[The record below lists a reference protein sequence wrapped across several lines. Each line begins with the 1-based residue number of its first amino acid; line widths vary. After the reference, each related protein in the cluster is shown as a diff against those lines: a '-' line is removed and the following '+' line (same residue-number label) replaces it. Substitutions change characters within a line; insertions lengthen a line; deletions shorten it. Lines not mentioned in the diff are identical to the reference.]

1 MIPTDFRDEVAGDLD
16 EAWSRG
22 DMTRWKYWRL
32 AAGSIVA
39 LVPHRRRDRGVPTP
53 VRGDGLM
60 STLIQDL
67 AYGLRL
73 MRRAPGFTL
82 AAVLTLALGIG
93 VNAAT
98 FSVVNV
104 LSLKSLPYADPER
117 VAFVMAWD
125 AERRDLRMN
134 LPLADVADIA
144 AQAHAFEAVGAYQYW
159 SANLTGSETPERVQ
173 AYRVTGPTFPLLGV
187 TALLGRGL
195 AESDARA
202 DAPDVAVLSYGLWQ
216 RRFAGRPSV
225 VGQEVLLDGKSH
237 TVVGVMPR
245 RFEFPVFNFKGDL
258 WSPLKADRAAAA
270 PLASVVSVGRLR
282 PSVSYAEAQADVDTI
297 LRRIEATSP
306 ERHRGLA
313 GHVVEMRALSR
324 DIVMPLTI
332 VLVAAVGF
340 VLLLACANVANLVLS
355 RAVTRERE
363 LAVRAALG
371 AGRGRLVRQ
380 MLTETLLLAGAGTI
394 LALLFAVGTLRAMRA
409 SLPEL
414 LVVTQPNVLELG
426 VDWATL
432 AYSAVLAVLSAALCG
447 IGPAF
452 RTGRAD
458 LPASLKQGAYGTGG
472 RGQQR
477 MRSALMVGQVAL
489 ALVLLVAAGLLVR
502 TFQRLQQVDLGFDPD
517 RVLTMT
523 VTLPE
528 YHYGD
533 AAARRRFFTE
543 AVDAVRRVPGVRSAG
558 FVNVL
563 PFSTYNRGTRYLVE
577 GAPLPERGR
586 EAETDFRVATPG
598 YLSTMAVP
606 LLRGRG
612 FDDRDRAESGL
623 VALVNATFAQR
634 AFGAGDPIGRRV
646 RLGRVDSD
654 APWLTVVGV
663 VGDVRHTAINASPQP
678 EIYVPLAQE
687 DDSMMMLAARTAGDP
702 APLTDAVKGALATVD
717 ATQPVYHV
725 KTLSR
730 LVDDA
735 LLANGSAMTTMTV
748 FAGLAL
754 LLAAVG
760 IYGVV
765 SYAVGQQMRDFGIRR
780 ALGATPA
787 DILGLVLRRG
797 GSLVAAGVAIGLA
810 GALGLSRLMQALL
823 FGVGA
828 GDPPTYVAVAS
839 LLLMVGGVA
848 CYLPARRAMRADP
861 AATLRAE

>member
-1 MIPTDFRDEVAGDLD
+1 
-16 EAWSRG
+16 
-22 DMTRWKYWRL
+22 
-32 AAGSIVA
+32 
-39 LVPHRRRDRGVPTP
+39 
-53 VRGDGLM
+53 M
-60 STLIQDL
+60 STLVQDL

-104 LSLKSLPYADPER
+104 LSLKPLPYADPER

-125 AERRDLRMN
+125 AQRRDLRMN

-144 AQAHAFEAVGAYQYW
+144 AQAPALKAVGAYEYW
-159 SANLTGSETPERVQ
+159 SANLTGGETPERVQ
-173 AYRVTGPTFPLLGV
+173 AYRVTGPTFALLGV
-187 TALLGRGL
+187 PALVGRGL
-195 AESDARA
+195 AESDTAA
-202 DAPDVAVLSYGLWQ
+202 GAPDVAVLSYGLWQ
-216 RRFAGRPSV
+216 RHFAGRPSV
-225 VGQEVLLDGKSH
+225 VGQEVLLDGRSH
-237 TVVGVMPR
+237 TVVGIMPR

-258 WSPLKADRAAAA
+258 WSPLKADRVAAA
-270 PLASVVSVGRLR
+270 PLTSVVAVGRLQ
-282 PSVSYAEAQADVDTI
+282 SGVSYAKAQAEVDTI

-306 ERHRGLA
+306 ERHRGLS

-324 DIVMPLTI
+324 DIVMPITI

-355 RAVTRERE
+355 RSVTRERE

-371 AGRGRLVRQ
+371 ASRGRLVRQ
-380 MLTETLLLAGAGTI
+380 MLTESLLLAGAGTS
-394 LALLFAVGTLRAMRA
+394 LALLFALGTLRALRT

-432 AYSAVLAVLSAALCG
+432 ACSAALAVLSAVLCG
-447 IGPAF
+447 IAPAF
-452 RTGRAD
+452 RTARTS

-477 MRSALMVGQVAL
+477 MRSALMVGQVAM

-502 TFQRLQQVDLGFDPD
+502 TFHRLQQVDVGFNPD
-517 RVLTMT
+517 HVLTMT
-523 VTLPE
+523 VTLPD
-528 YHYGD
+528 YRYGD
-533 AAARRRFFTE
+533 AAGRRRFFTE
-543 AVDAVRRVPGVRSAG
+543 TVEAVTRVPGVRSAG

-563 PFSTYNRGTRYLVE
+563 PFSTYDRGTRYLVE

-586 EAETDFRVATPG
+586 EAETDLRVVTPG
-598 YLSTMAVP
+598 YLSAMEVP

-612 FDDRDRAESGL
+612 FDEHDREPSGRA
-623 VALVNATFAQR
+623 AIVNGVFARQ
-634 AFGAGDPIGRRV
+634 AFGAGDPVGRRV
-646 RLGRVDSD
+646 RLGRADS
-654 APWLTVVGV
+654 ASPWLTVVGV
-663 VGDVRHTAINASPQP
+663 IGDVRHTAIQTAPEA
-678 EIYVPLAQE
+678 EIYVPLGQE
-687 DDSMMMLAARTAGDP
+687 DVSMMMLAARTSGDP
-702 APLTDAVKGALATVD
+702 SSLTESVKAAIATVD
-717 ATQPVYHV
+717 PAQPVYHV

-735 LLANGSAMTTMTV
+735 LLTNGMVMTTMTV

-765 SYAVGQQMRDFGIRR
+765 SYGVGQQMREFGIRR

-787 DILGLVLRRG
+787 DVRGLVMRRG
-797 GSLVAAGVAIGLA
+797 GALVVTGIAIGLA
-810 GALGLSRLMQALL
+810 GALGLTRLMQALL
-823 FGVGA
+823 FGVTA
-828 GDPPTYVAVAS
+828 GDVPTYTAVG
-839 LLLMVGGVA
+839 LLLFLVGAVA

>member
-1 MIPTDFRDEVAGDLD
+1 
-16 EAWSRG
+16 
-22 DMTRWKYWRL
+22 
-32 AAGSIVA
+32 
-39 LVPHRRRDRGVPTP
+39 
-53 VRGDGLM
+53 M
-60 STLIQDL
+60 STLVQDL

-73 MRRAPGFTL
+73 MRRAPGFTF

-98 FSVVNV
+98 FSIVNV
-104 LSLKSLPYADPER
+104 LSLKPLPYADPER

-125 AERRDLRMN
+125 AQRRDLRMS

-144 AQAHAFEAVGAYQYW
+144 AQAPALASVGAYEYW

-187 TALLGRGL
+187 PALVGRAL
-195 AESDARA
+195 AERDAAA

-225 VGQEVLLDGKSH
+225 VGQEVLLDGRSH

-258 WSPLKADRAAAA
+258 WAPLKADRAAAA
-270 PLASVVSVGRLR
+270 PLTSVVSVGRLR
-282 PSVSYAEAQADVDTI
+282 AGVSYAQAQAEVDTI

-306 ERHRGLA
+306 ERHRGLSA
-313 GHVVEMRALSR
+313 RVVEMGALSR
-324 DIVMPLTI
+324 DITLPITI

-371 AGRGRLVRQ
+371 ADRGRLVRQ
-380 MLTETLLLAGAGTI
+380 MLTESLLLAAAGTA

-426 VDWATL
+426 VDWSTL
-432 AYSAVLAVLSAALCG
+432 ACSAVLAVLSAVLCG
-447 IGPAF
+447 IAPAL
-452 RTGRAD
+452 RTARTD
-458 LPASLKQGAYGTGG
+458 LPSSLKQGAYGTGG

-477 MRSALMVGQVAL
+477 MRSALMVGQVAM

-502 TFQRLQQVDLGFDPD
+502 TFHRLQEVDVGFNPD

-523 VTLPE
+523 VSLPD
-528 YHYGD
+528 YRYGD
-533 AAARRRFFTE
+533 AAGRRRFFTE
-543 AVDAVRRVPGVRSAG
+543 ATNAVARVPGVRSAG

-586 EAETDFRVATPG
+586 EAETDFRVVTPEYLAT
-598 YLSTMAVP
+598 MEVP

-612 FDDRDRAESGL
+612 LDDHDRADGRP
-623 VALVNATFAQR
+623 VALVNGVFAR
-634 AFGAGDPIGRRV
+634 EAFGAADPIGRRV
-646 RLGRVDSD
+646 RLGRVDSTS
-654 APWLTVVGV
+654 PWLTVVGV
-663 VGDVRHTAINASPQP
+663 IGDVRHTAIHSRPEP
-678 EIYVPLAQE
+678 EIYVPLGQQ
-687 DDSMMMLAARTAGDP
+687 DVSMMMLAARTAGDP
-702 APLTDAVKGALATVD
+702 AALTDAVKGALATVD

-730 LVDDA
+730 LLDDA
-735 LLANGSAMTTMTV
+735 LLTNESAMTMMTV

-787 DILGLVLRRG
+787 DILALVLRRG
-797 GSLVAAGVAIGLA
+797 GSLVVAGVAIGLA
-810 GALGLSRLMQALL
+810 GALGLARLMQALL
-823 FGVGA
+823 FGVST
-828 GDPPTYVAVAS
+828 GDPPTYAAVAAI
-839 LLLMVGGVA
+839 LLAVGGVA